1 MLDESLLWTI
11 WIDYNN
17 KIFKLQRLG
26 DHKVMYLMLQGIIDY
41 ARIEWSR
48 TLNLIN
54 KITKEAN
61 EEFFFCV
68 LSLIPSGGPISL
80 FLP

>member
-1 MLDESLLWTI
+1 
-11 WIDYNN
+11 
-17 KIFKLQRLG
+17 
-26 DHKVMYLMLQGIIDY
+26 MYLMLQGIIDY